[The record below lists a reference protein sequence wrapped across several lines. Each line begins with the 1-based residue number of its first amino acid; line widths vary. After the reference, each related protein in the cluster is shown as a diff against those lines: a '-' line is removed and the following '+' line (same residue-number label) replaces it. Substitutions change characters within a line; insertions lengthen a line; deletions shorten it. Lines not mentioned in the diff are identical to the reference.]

1 MKVLFWPCARD
12 QGGPSSRIINYHA
25 AAQPALIAVSFAEL
39 PRNRPLNFRD

>member
-25 AAQPALIAVSFAEL
+25 AAQPALIAVSLLSCRAIG
-39 PRNRPLNFRD
+39 R